1 MKMLSSLQ
9 SDRSIANQAVH
20 NYVALFK
27 LTSNFWFKHLFRTY
41 YFGVRFVSQSIYAGD
56 CIDDEC
62 EDDVDKL
69 SGLALRNMT
78 QDVEKIAQHIQGKKG

>member
-1 MKMLSSLQ
+1 M
-9 SDRSIANQAVH
+9 
-20 NYVALFK
+20 
-27 LTSNFWFKHLFRTY
+27 
-41 YFGVRFVSQSIYAGD
+41 SQSIYAGD

>member
-1 MKMLSSLQ
+1 M
-9 SDRSIANQAVH
+9 
-20 NYVALFK
+20 
-27 LTSNFWFKHLFRTY
+27 
-41 YFGVRFVSQSIYAGD
+41 SQSIYAGD

-78 QDVEKIAQHIQGKKG
+78 QDVEKIAQHIQGENG

>member
-1 MKMLSSLQ
+1 MKMLSFFQ
-9 SDRSIANQAVH
+9 SDRSIANRVVH
-20 NYVALFK
+20 NHVALIK
-27 LTSNFWFKHLFRTY
+27 LISNFGFKHFFRTY

-78 QDVEKIAQHIQGKKG
+78 QDVEKIAQHIQGKNG